1 MHGVSKLLVLRVQKR
16 SGPRPTFD
24 DLLLTCRLR
33 RSPVS
38 NTTDQVSKPVWL
50 HRCVSTRYEA
60 LKSIFVTICY
70 ARQVVHQLIPRIVL
84 GRNLILTKK
93 HPCREKTLGFALS
106 IGNEKSG
113 APCPMLAKDHTIPAA
128 FIKGRKECAHR
139 LAIAIPFPFVDV
151 GTRPHESYNPLF
163 IKN

>member
-1 MHGVSKLLVLRVQKR
+1 MWLR
-16 SGPRPTFD
+16 
-24 DLLLTCRLR
+24 
-33 RSPVS
+33 
-38 NTTDQVSKPVWL
+38 
-50 HRCVSTRYEA
+50 RCVSTPNEA

-93 HPCREKTLGFALS
+93 HPSPEKTLGFALS

-113 APCPMLAKDHTIPAA
+113 APCPMLAKHHTIPAA
-128 FIKGRKECAHR
+128 FIKGRIECARR
-139 LAIAIPFPFVDV
+139 LATAILFPFVDV

-163 IKN
+163 IMN